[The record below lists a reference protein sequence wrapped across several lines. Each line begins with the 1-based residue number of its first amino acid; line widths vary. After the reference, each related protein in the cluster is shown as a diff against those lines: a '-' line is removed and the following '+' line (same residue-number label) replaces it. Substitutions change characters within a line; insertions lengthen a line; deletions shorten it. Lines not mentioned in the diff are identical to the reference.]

1 VKNSSPNI
9 STLEDETIML
19 SQNVRNHSPIDA
31 APKPRRKGTSTVL
44 LPKLKT
50 QTKLRRACVESVVGC
65 IVHLT
70 FWRLI

>member
-1 VKNSSPNI
+1 MRPSYYLKI
-9 STLEDETIML
+9 SGII
-19 SQNVRNHSPIDA
+19 HPA

-50 QTKLRRACVESVVGC
+50 QTKLRRAWAESAVGC
-65 IVHLT
+65 IVYLA